1 MKGLLKEFP
10 FCVTMLELKS
20 FGSDSFLLF
29 DKRKLIATYNTLSQA
44 SYCDFSAKKSSV
56 LMAASLSIKRKNNI
70 LTI

>member
-44 SYCDFSAKKSSV
+44 SYCD
-56 LMAASLSIKRKNNI
+56 SLLRKAVS
-70 LTI
+70 